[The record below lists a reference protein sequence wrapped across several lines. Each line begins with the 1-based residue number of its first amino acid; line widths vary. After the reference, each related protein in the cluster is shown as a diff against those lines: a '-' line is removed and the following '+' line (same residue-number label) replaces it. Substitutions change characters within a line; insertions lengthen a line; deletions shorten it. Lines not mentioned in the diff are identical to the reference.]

1 MNEGM
6 VLERDAARDLAVLE
20 RDIEVFACYWERRK
34 ERFLDEVWEEF
45 SLRVQ
50 PRAICDAGSLPHD
63 IAFMN
68 VAMTEWFLFERA
80 YQDGLTPLEF
90 YVEHGLEGIAGDT
103 ADRLRQVA
111 RTQLF
116 SRFAIC
122 EKDAASGRVELE
134 DTRSRRRYD
143 VYDPRLCE
151 VPSWRKGVIA
161 ERIALVDGGWQMVG
175 HVRLYDRAAPRPVT
189 SETPGE
195 VHGGDEAQMAFLAHM
210 GFYLRLLRDTIGMH
224 GWYRGETRVVGKC

>member
-6 VLERDAARDLAVLE
+6 VLERDAARDLAELE

-122 EKDAASGRVELE
+122 EKDAASARGARGHAKPSALRRLRPPALRGAELAEGRH
-134 DTRSRRRYD
+134 RGAHRARGRR
-143 VYDPRLCE
+143 L
-151 VPSWRKGVIA
+151 A
-161 ERIALVDGGWQMVG
+161 DG
-175 HVRLYDRAAPRPVT
+175 RARAALRPRSASPRDV
-189 SETPGE
+189 
-195 VHGGDEAQMAFLAHM
+195 GDA
-210 GFYLRLLRDTIGMH
+210 R
-224 GWYRGETRVVGKC
+224 RGTRGR

>member
-6 VLERDAARDLAVLE
+6 VLERDAARDLAELE

-122 EKDAASGRVELE
+122 EKLLASE
-134 DTRSRRRYD
+134 D
-143 VYDPRLCE
+143 
-151 VPSWRKGVIA
+151 
-161 ERIALVDGGWQMVG
+161 
-175 HVRLYDRAAPRPVT
+175 
-189 SETPGE
+189 
-195 VHGGDEAQMAFLAHM
+195 AHM